1 MSDYLENIKI
11 FRNVPLTLGLLFC
24 VFALLSFQGFDVC
37 DEGWYLSFYQQI
49 FDNPETVEYNFVFWL
64 TGMVG
69 GTWYKIFPNGG
80 IVSFRILA
88 LLINLGTFIISYK
101 VLKSFIK
108 KEIVLLGLVM
118 IFFIND
124 FALLAFYYN
133 HLSSLLAVIVIWLL
147 SSGLRKNN
155 WLLIF
160 FAGLVTVANVFARL
174 PNITLF
180 SFILVFPAQYLL
192 DSHDKSLKTCINNML
207 YYSFGAILGFVI
219 SYFVLLAFGH
229 LDIFK
234 NAVLGIIDKG
244 GEQDSN
250 HNIFRLLKV
259 YKSEYAG
266 ILLTALKLIVIF
278 GVYGAINSYKNKSI
292 VLKYGLLLVTLTAFS
307 YLIYSQNINIMYAF
321 GLFGTLAT
329 IFTKALDVQIRL
341 LALLSLLFMVFLPF
355 GSDGGIHNAG
365 YVSLWFSL
373 PFFFWYILNINDIE
387 FSLKSFNS
395 LSNISINHNVIKQ
408 VIAVF
413 ILAFFITKIYK
424 MSNTSYFDYGSR
436 LNKVH
441 IINSDLA
448 NTYATYK
455 RATIINDLLVELE
468 DFIEEDDYLLAYD
481 KIPMI
486 NYLTRTKPYM
496 GNSWVWVYDSYT
508 FERKLKQAESEI
520 DALPLVVLQKFE
532 TIGGFSEPIK
542 DYMDDTKEENY
553 LYKRGRVKAMNAF
566 LKRNHYV
573 VVWSND
579 YFDILKPNSN

>member
-1 MSDYLENIKI
+1 MSNYLENIKI
-11 FRNVPLTLGLLFC
+11 FKNVPLILGLLFC

-64 TGMVG
+64 TGIVG

-88 LLINLGTFIISYK
+88 LLINLGTLIISYK

-147 SSGLRKNN
+147 SSGLSKKN
-155 WLLIF
+155 WLLII
-160 FAGLVTVANVFARL
+160 FAGFITAANVFARL

-192 DSHDKSLKTCINNML
+192 DNHDKSLKNCLKSIMH
-207 YYSFGAILGFVI
+207 YAIGAMLGFAVC
-219 SYFVLLAFGH
+219 YFVLLAFGH
-229 LDIFK
+229 LEIFK
-234 NAVLGIIDKG
+234 NAVQGIIDKG

-266 ILLTALKLIVIF
+266 ILLTALKLAIIF
-278 GVYGAINSYKNKSI
+278 AVYGSINNYINKRT
-292 VLKYGLLLVTLTAFS
+292 VLKYGLQVATLIAFS
-307 YLIYSQNINIMYAF
+307 YLIYTQNINVMYAF

-329 IFTKALDVQIRL
+329 ILTKTVDIQIRL

-373 PFFFWYILNINDIE
+373 PFFFWYILNINDVE
-387 FSLKSFNS
+387 FRLKSFNS

-413 ILAFFITKIYK
+413 ILAFFSTKIYK

-436 LNKVH
+436 LNKFH
-441 IINSDLA
+441 TINSNLA
-448 NTYATYK
+448 NTYTTHK
-455 RATIINDLLVELE
+455 RAIIINDLLVELQ
-468 DFIEEDDYLLAYD
+468 DFVQEDDYLLAYD

-508 FERKLKQAESEI
+508 FERKLMQAESEI
-520 DALPLVVLQKFE
+520 DSLPLVVLQKFE

-542 DYMDDTKEENY
+542 DYMDETKEENY